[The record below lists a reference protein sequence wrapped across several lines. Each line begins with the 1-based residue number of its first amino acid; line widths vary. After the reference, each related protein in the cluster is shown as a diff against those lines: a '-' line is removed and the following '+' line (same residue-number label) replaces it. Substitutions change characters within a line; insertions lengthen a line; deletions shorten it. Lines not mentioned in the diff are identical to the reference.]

1 MITKL
6 WLAAVLVLV
15 LLPSLA
21 IAEATATLN
30 EQLIAAAERG
40 DSALVKSLVNKG
52 ADLHAKDA
60 DGHTILMSAASGGNL
75 ELVKYLIDQG
85 ADVNAKDDHGATALR
100 WANMFMNPNSAEIVR
115 YLQSHGAK

>member
-52 ADLHAKDA
+52 ADLMPR
-60 DGHTILMSAASGGNL
+60 TL
-75 ELVKYLIDQG
+75 
-85 ADVNAKDDHGATALR
+85 TAIRFSCLLPQEGT
-100 WANMFMNPNSAEIVR
+100 WSW
-115 YLQSHGAK
+115 